1 MLIETFN
8 LREGREYVKLTVY
21 IQDRSPEIPLSELRP
36 MVVVCPGG
44 AYVYTSDRE
53 AEPIAIHFLNS
64 GFNAAVVRY
73 SVGNDATYPDPLVD
87 VSKALKLIRENHE
100 RYHTDPNKIAVC
112 GFSAGGH
119 LTAMMGVHW
128 NRPEVIDASGCHNEE
143 NKPNALILGYPVV
156 SGDYMFTHVQSIQN
170 ISGVKEGE
178 LSLEQKQFFSCDKN
192 VGQHTPPTFIVH
204 TMKDQAVPV
213 RNALAFASALEENK
227 IDFELHIFQNGCH
240 GLSLSDRRTTWVDN
254 DMAKW
259 PEMASNWLWNR
270 WE

>member
-8 LREGREYVKLTVY
+8 LIEGREYVKLTVY

-44 AYVYTSDRE
+44 AYVFTSDRE
-53 AEPIAIHFLNS
+53 AEPIALHFINS

-73 SVGNDATYPDPLVD
+73 SVGGDAKYPDPLVD
-87 VSKALKLIRENHE
+87 VSKALKIIRDNHE
-100 RYHTDPNKIAVC
+100 RYHTDPDKIALC

-128 NRPEVIDASGCHNEE
+128 NRPEIVEEACCYNEE
-143 NKPNALILGYPVV
+143 NKPNALILGYPVI
-156 SGDYMFTHVQSIQN
+156 SSEFLFTHTESIRN
-170 ISGVKEGE
+170 ISGVREGE
-178 LSLEQKQFFSCDKN
+178 LSQEQKDFFACEKN
-192 VGQHTPPTFIVH
+192 IGKHTPPTFIVH

-213 RNALAFASALEENK
+213 KNALVFAAGLEENN
-227 IDFELHIFQNGCH
+227 IDFELHIFQDGFH
-240 GLSLSDRRTTWVDN
+240 GLALSDRRTNWIN
-254 DMAKW
+254 KDMAKW
-259 PEMASNWLWNR
+259 PEMASSWLWNR